1 MGQHSVAEAE
11 NHLSD
16 LIERALGGEDVVI
29 TRHGTPVVEL
39 KPVRPSARP
48 MTREDVDWVVARRVR
63 LKNRDFNA
71 VALVSQMRDED
82 WDGRIVEALKLG

>member
-1 MGQHSVAEAE
+1 MAQHSVAEAK

-16 LIERALGGEDVVI
+16 LIERALKGEDVVI

-39 KPVRPSARP
+39 RPVQPAPRP
-48 MTREDVDWVVARRVR
+48 MTREDVEWVLARRVR
-63 LKNRDFNA
+63 LRKPGLDA

-82 WDGRIVEALKLG
+82 WDGRIIEALKRD